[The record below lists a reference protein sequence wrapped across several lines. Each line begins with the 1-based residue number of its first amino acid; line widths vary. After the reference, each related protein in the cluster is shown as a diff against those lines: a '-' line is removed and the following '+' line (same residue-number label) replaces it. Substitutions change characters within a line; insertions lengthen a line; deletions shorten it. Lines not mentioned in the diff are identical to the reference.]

1 MVIVPIPVAERSAE
15 WVCGRLLAGNA
26 GSNPV
31 KGMDLFLL
39 SVVCCQVEVAANDRS
54 LVQVSP
60 PECGVFDECD
70 REAPIM
76 RKS

>member
-1 MVIVPIPVAERSAE
+1 MVVVPIPVAERSTE

-26 GSNPV
+26 CSNPA
-31 KGMDLFLL
+31 KGMDLSLL
-39 SVVCCQVEVAANDRS
+39 SVVCCHVEVPANGRS

>member
-1 MVIVPIPVAERSAE
+1 MPIPVAERSRA

-31 KGMDLFLL
+31 NVMNLSLL
-39 SVVCCQVEVAANDRS
+39 SVVCCQVEVSANGRS

-60 PECGVFDECD
+60 LECGVFDECD

>member
-1 MVIVPIPVAERSAE
+1 VPIPVAERSRA

-31 KGMDLFLL
+31 KVMNLSLL
-39 SVVCCQVEVAANDRS
+39 SVVCCQVEVSANGRS

-60 PECGVFDECD
+60 LECGVFDECD